1 MGAFSVLESGMSRD
15 VVPPARTCTCDQRVT
30 KAPLYYLSYGDELVF
45 RMGLE
50 PI

>member
-1 MGAFSVLESGMSRD
+1 MILGSRIEN
-15 VVPPARTCTCDQRVT
+15 VKGLVPPARTCTCDQRVT